1 MRDTSQQGLISHT
14 AILNR
19 LVQLGHEVLLPWAD
33 HLGYDLA
40 YYVVEEHRN
49 FGFFVHREAK
59 LVRIQCKTGRL
70 EKDGSCFVFNTVSVS
85 AGKRGN
91 LKKGY
96 AGKAEYFAVYVPEN
110 GKVYMIAVNEAPGR
124 TDMTL
129 RFKSAGVVRS
139 NGRQN
144 WRVSYEE
151 AVASGVKYNW
161 AEDYEKTPSIQLHYL
176 ATSFHCAQRCAC

>member
-1 MRDTSQQGLISHT
+1 MRDTSRQGLISHT

-19 LVQLGHEVLLPWAD
+19 LVQLGYEVLLPWAD

-49 FGFFVHREAK
+49 FGFFVHREAR

-70 EKDGSCFVFNTVSVS
+70 VNDGRGFAFNTVSIS

-96 AGKAEYFAVYVPEN
+96 VGKAEYFAVYLPET

-129 RFKSAGVVRS
+129 RFKSAGLVRG
-139 NGRQN
+139 NHKKTYT
-144 WRVSYEE
+144 VPYEE
-151 AVASGVKYNW
+151 IKDPRFHW
-161 AEDYEKTPSIQLHYL
+161 AEDYEI
-176 ATSFHCAQRCAC
+176 

>member
-40 YYVVEEHRN
+40 YYVFEEHRN
-49 FGFFVHREAK
+49 FGFFVHRETK
-59 LVRIQCKTGRL
+59 LVRIQCKTGRIT
-70 EKDGSCFVFNTVSVS
+70 KHGSCIEFNTVSVS

-91 LKKGY
+91 MKKGY

-110 GKVYMIAVNEAPGR
+110 GKVYMIAVDEAPAR
-124 TDMTL
+124 TDMTR
-129 RFKSAGVVRS
+129 RFKSAGLVRG
-139 NGRQN
+139 NHKKKYT
-144 WRVSYEE
+144 VPYEE
-151 AVASGVKYNW
+151 INDPRFHW
-161 AEDYEKTPSIQLHYL
+161 AANK
-176 ATSFHCAQRCAC
+176 